1 MKRNSL
7 TLPYLSSFCMS
18 MYLVMQ
24 AGIPL
29 AEGIQMLAED
39 EKDAGRRALLLKLHE
54 SLDMGESL
62 GAAME
67 KTDEFPKYV
76 LDMVNLGECT
86 GNLDRVLKS
95 LSEYYDRQEQIAK
108 SIKNAIM
115 YPAILLVVMILVI
128 VILITKVMPVFGEVY
143 RQLGSEMSPAAAVIM
158 NFGVAVSA
166 HWQAIVL
173 VLAVLA
179 TVIVACVLVKP
190 LRAVFEKLFA
200 RLHSE
205 KSIGAIVAY
214 TRFASAMAMA
224 MSSGMD
230 VDESLEMAANLTG
243 NPVVSE
249 RINHCRELI
258 AQGESFE
265 DAITSSKVLPLL
277 YCRMITIGVKTGS
290 ADTVMTEI
298 ARRTEEQSN
307 DRIESVVSKVE
318 PTLVIIM
325 SAIVGL
331 ILLSVML
338 PLVNIMSSIG

>member
-1 MKRNSL
+1 MKRNVL

-29 AEGIQMLAED
+29 AEGVQMLAED
-39 EKDAGRRALLLKLHE
+39 EKDAGRRGLLLKLHE
-54 SLDMGESL
+54 SLDMGEPL
-62 GAAME
+62 GTAME

-76 LDMVNLGECT
+76 LDMVDLGERT

-95 LSEYYDRQEQIAK
+95 LSEYYERQEQVSK

-115 YPAILLVVMILVI
+115 YPAILLVVMILV
-128 VILITKVMPVFGEVY
+128 VVVLITKVLPVFGEVY
-143 RQLGSEMSPAAAVIM
+143 RQLGSEMSPAAAAIM

-166 HWQAIVL
+166 HWRAIVV

-179 TVIVACVLVKP
+179 AVIAACVLAKP
-190 LRAVFEKLFA
+190 LHAAFAKLFTQL
-200 RLHSE
+200 RSE
-205 KSIGAIVAY
+205 KSIGAMVAY
-214 TRFASAMAMA
+214 TRFASAMAMT

-249 RINHCRELI
+249 RIGRCRELM

-277 YCRMITIGVKTGS
+277 YCRMITIGIRTGS
-290 ADTVMTEI
+290 ADTVMSEI

-325 SAIVGL
+325 SVIVGL

-338 PLVNIMSSIG
+338 PLVNVMSSIG